1 MRISDWSSDVCSSDL
16 AGTSH
21 PDGAQRDRLLELQ
34 YVIEQLS
41 DAFDRE
47 GIEIWL
53 HRPQRALQH
62 KRPIDALQAGQFHD
76 FLSLVASLA
85 AGPTRSPWM
94 LCERYWTECRSRRRG
109 GWGKVGN

>member
-1 MRISDWSSDVCSSDL
+1 MGEDTRQALTFNEIAESTCVKLRAVQNWA

-41 DAFDRE
+41 DVFDRE

-62 KRPIDALQAGQFHD
+62 QRPIDALQAGQFHEV
-76 FLSLVASLA
+76 LSLVDYLA
-85 AGPTRSPWM
+85 GGPKR
-94 LCERYWTECRSRRRG
+94 
-109 GWGKVGN
+109 